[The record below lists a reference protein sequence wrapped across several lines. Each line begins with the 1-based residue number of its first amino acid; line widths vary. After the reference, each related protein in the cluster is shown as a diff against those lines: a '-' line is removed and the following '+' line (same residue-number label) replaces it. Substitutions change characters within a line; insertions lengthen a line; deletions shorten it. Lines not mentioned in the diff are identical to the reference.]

1 MNTAKAANARQLARK
16 TKIIATIGP
25 ATSSP
30 ERIRDILLAGV
41 NVIRMNFSHGSHE
54 AHQETLDQVRK
65 VAAELDIDTSIL
77 SKIERSE
84 RVATIEMLPTLAK
97 TLEVQEKEM
106 EIEFIKAFILS
117 DLGELKFL
125 KRGLEETLNTIKSR
139 K

>member
-1 MNTAKAANARQLARK
+1 MNSFGEYLRNRREQL
-16 TKIIATIGP
+16 GLP
-25 ATSSP
+25 
-30 ERIRDILLAGV
+30 L
-41 NVIRMNFSHGSHE
+41 
-54 AHQETLDQVRK
+54 RK

-84 RVATIEMLPTLAK
+84 RVATKEMLPTLAK
-97 TLEVQEKEM
+97 TLEIQEKEM

-125 KRGLEETLNTIKSR
+125 KNGLEEILNSIKSR